1 MRPHILVLG
10 ANGFVGSH
18 FVHQALQL
26 GWKVDGAKRPS
37 GITSHFESIK
47 NYYENL

>member
-37 GITSHFESIK
+37 GVTSHFETIK
-47 NYYENL
+47 NYYEN